1 MKRVTILL
9 LLLWNVSLFA
19 QAQQRLSLSGKV
31 VDSGGNPITV
41 ARLPICGDRRL
52 SVIRLIVYTMI
63 VASGRS
69 AMLTFMITHWV

>member
-31 VDSGGNPITV
+31 VDSGGNPITG
-41 ARLPICGDRRL
+41 ARLPICGDRQL
-52 SVIRLIVYTMI
+52 SVIRLIVSTMI
-63 VASGRS
+63 MASGRS